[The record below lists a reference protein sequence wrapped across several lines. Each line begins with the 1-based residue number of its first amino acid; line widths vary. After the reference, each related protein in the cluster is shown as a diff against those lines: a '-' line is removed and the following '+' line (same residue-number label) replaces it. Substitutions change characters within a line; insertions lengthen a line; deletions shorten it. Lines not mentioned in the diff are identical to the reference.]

1 MFMDN
6 FDEVLLNVQTAFVAF
21 LGPCQ
26 ISFMNLSL
34 VGKLLKARTRQQFLQ
49 KSSILDI
56 LYPAFTD
63 FFEQ

>member
-1 MFMDN
+1 
-6 FDEVLLNVQTAFVAF
+6 
-21 LGPCQ
+21 
-26 ISFMNLSL
+26 MNLSL